1 MKTIIKIT
9 ETSVAYFAIEH
20 EENEDP
26 KELFQKFYDFPWNDE
41 FVTDELE
48 KGYEG
53 REIAIS
59 TDNVNMDNIPTIARE
74 ECEVEE

>member
-1 MKTIIKIT
+1 MKTIIKVT

-20 EENEDP
+20 TENEDP

-41 FVTDELE
+41 FIADELE

-53 REIAIS
+53 REIEVSHDDIN
-59 TDNVNMDNIPTIARE
+59 TEYIPTIARE
-74 ECEVEE
+74 ECEVE